1 LAAGVLLIAALGVF
15 LVRGKWKNP
24 LNLKDL
30 PHKLGYDIQ
39 SDASGY
45 TLEHALGAHSRYK
58 IHASKAVQFKAGRAV
73 LHDVKIEMYS
83 DDGKS
88 VDRIEGAEFDYNENT
103 KTATAAGP
111 VEITLA
117 RPAGNLPSS
126 PAGKPVEKTKLPSL
140 PPAAAAA
147 ANGDIHVKTS
157 GLSFNEQTGV
167 ATTDQEVD
175 FSTVQGSGHSTGATY
190 DSQKGF
196 LVLDRAVELT
206 TERGGQPV
214 AVHAAHAE
222 FTREDK
228 LLQLRSASADY
239 RGGQATAVDAKVLFR
254 DDGTAVRLDATNGF
268 TLATSNGGHIASP
281 VATLEF
287 GEHNQPHH
295 GHLEGGVRMDE
306 TRAADHGNGERR
318 MDGTA
323 PTAELEFNQKG
334 EVSHGLLQRGVE
346 MHSEQ
351 QSVTPSGPLHVNRTW
366 KSPIAT
372 IDFRDNGHGQ
382 TEPAM
387 MHGTEG
393 VVVTGQS
400 QRGQEPM
407 VPSRLSADE
416 VTGTFAPGSVL
427 SALDGQGH
435 ASLEETAASGTHDTS
450 TGDALHVQFAPPDAT
465 QNDATK
471 NDGNKSAPSGA
482 SQIQSAVLDG
492 HVILVQDPAA
502 KPGSPAPAS
511 LRATAG
517 KAVYE
522 GQGEW
527 LHLTL
532 NPRVEDGG
540 LQLTAD
546 KVDVS
551 HQTGDAFAHGNVKAT
566 WEGNAP
572 GNGGPKTTGTSSAN
586 PGSQPGIATLG
597 GQGPTHVVAA
607 EAQLHQPTG
616 EATFR
621 GHARLW
627 QQANSVAAPVI
638 VLDRQKQTLVATT
651 TDPAEPVRTV
661 MVSAGGAEPGASP
674 RTQSAKDAN
683 GKQTQPSVIRVR
695 GGDLKYSDAER
706 NAFMHSGVL
715 KSVVSE
721 TGTATTESDEVHL
734 VLLPAGNH
742 AGKDGGQAQVDRM
755 TANGHVIVNSQ
766 GRRGTGEELVYTG
779 EDGNYVLTG
788 TSSAPPKMNDPARG
802 TVSGAALI
810 FNSRDDS
817 VSIEGDGRKTTT
829 DTTAPK

>member
-1 LAAGVLLIAALGVF
+1 MLAAGILLVAALGVF
-15 LVRGKWKNP
+15 LVRGKWRNP
-24 LNLKDL
+24 LSLKDL
-30 PHKLGYDIQ
+30 PHKLGVDIQ

-45 TLEHALGAHSRYK
+45 TLEHALGAHSRYR
-58 IHASKAVQFKAGRAV
+58 IHASKAVQYKLGRAV

-88 VDRIEGAEFDYNENT
+88 VDRIEGAEFDYDENT
-103 KTATAAGP
+103 KTATASGP
-111 VEITLA
+111 VEITLVK
-117 RPAGNLPSS
+117 PASNPPSAS
-126 PAGKPVEKTKLPSL
+126 NEKTAAKSMLPSL

-157 GLSFNEQTGV
+157 GLQFNEQTGV

-175 FSTVQGSGHSTGATY
+175 FSTIQGSGRSTGATY
-190 DSQKGF
+190 DSQKGL
-196 LVLDRAVELT
+196 LVLDRSVELN

-214 AVHAAHAE
+214 SVHAAHAE
-222 FTREDK
+222 FTRDDK

-239 RGGQATAVDAKVLFR
+239 RGGLSTAVEAKVLFR
-254 DDGTAVRLDATNGF
+254 EDGTAVRLDARNGF
-268 TLATSNGGHIASP
+268 TLATANGSHIASP
-281 VATLEF
+281 IAVLEF
-287 GEHNQPHH
+287 GDHNEPRH
-295 GHLEGGVRMDE
+295 GHLEGGVRMDS
-306 TRAADHGNGERR
+306 TRTAENSERR

-323 PTAELEFNQKG
+323 PTAELEFNEKG
-334 EVSHGLLQRGVE
+334 DLRRAHLERGVE
-346 MHSEQ
+346 MHSQQ
-351 QSVTPSGPLHVNRTW
+351 QSVTPSGPLHVTRTW
-366 KSPIAT
+366 KSPIADV
-372 IDFRDNGHGQ
+372 DFRDNGHGQ
-382 TEPAM
+382 TEPAQI
-387 MHGTEG
+387 HGTDG

-400 QRGQEPM
+400 QRGQEAP
-407 VPSRLSADE
+407 VPSRLAADE

-427 SALDGQGH
+427 SGLTGLGH
-435 ASLEETAASGTHDTS
+435 ARLEETAASGTHDTS
-450 TGDALHVQFAPPDAT
+450 TGDTLHVQFAQPDAAKG
-465 QNDATK
+465 DAAK
-471 NDGNKSAPSGA
+471 GA
-482 SQIQSAVLDG
+482 QSEPSQIQSAVLEG
-492 HVILVQDPAA
+492 HVILVQDPSA
-502 KPGSPAPAS
+502 KPGSPPPAS
-511 LRATAG
+511 MRATAG
-517 KAVYE
+517 KAEYE
-522 GQGEW
+522 SQGEW
-527 LHLTL
+527 LHLTV

-572 GNGGPKTTGTSSAN
+572 GAVGSRAAPSGAN
-586 PGSQPGIATLG
+586 STPQAGISTLG
-597 GQGPTHVVAA
+597 GQGPTHVIAS
-607 EAQLHQPTG
+607 EAQLHQQTG

-651 TDPAEPVRTV
+651 ADPADPVRTV
-661 MVSAGGAEPGASP
+661 MVSAGGAEPGGASARP
-674 RTQSAKDAN
+674 QSGKGTS
-683 GKQTQPSVIRVR
+683 GKQTQPSIIRVR

-706 NAFMHSGVL
+706 KAVMHAGVL
-715 KSVVSE
+715 KAVVAE
-721 TGTATTESDEVHL
+721 TGTATTDSDEVHL
-734 VLLPAGNH
+734 VLLPVGNH

-755 TANGHVIVNSQ
+755 TANGHVVVNSQ
-766 GRRGTGEELVYTG
+766 GRRGTGEQLVYTG

-802 TVSGAALI
+802 QVTGAALI

>member
-1 LAAGVLLIAALGVF
+1 VVLAAGILLVAALGVF
-15 LVRGKWKNP
+15 LVRGKWRNP

-30 PHKLGYDIQ
+30 PHKLGVDIQ

-45 TLEHALGAHSRYK
+45 TLEHALGAHSRYR
-58 IHASKAVQFKAGRAV
+58 IHASKAVQYKQGRAV
-73 LHDVKIEMYS
+73 LHDVKIEMFS

-111 VEITLA
+111 VEITLVK
-117 RPAGNLPSS
+117 PASN
-126 PAGKPVEKTKLPSL
+126 PALSNPQKGSNDKTAAKSMLPSL
-140 PPAAAAA
+140 PPAAATA

-157 GLSFNEQTGV
+157 GLMFNEQTGV

-175 FSTVQGSGHSTGATY
+175 FSTIQGSGHSTGATY
-190 DSQKGF
+190 DSQKGL
-196 LVLDRAVELT
+196 LVLDRSVELT
-206 TERGGQPV
+206 TERGGQAV
-214 AVHAAHAE
+214 SVHAAHAE
-222 FTREDK
+222 FTRDDK
-228 LLQLRSASADY
+228 LLQLRSASANY
-239 RGGQATAVDAKVLFR
+239 RGGLSTAVEAKVLFR
-254 DDGTAVRLDATNGF
+254 EDGTAVRLDAKNGF
-268 TLATSNGGHIASP
+268 TLATANGSHIASP
-281 VATLEF
+281 IAALEF
-287 GEHNQPHH
+287 GDHNEPHH
-295 GHLEGGVRMDE
+295 GHLEGGVRMDS
-306 TRAADHGNGERR
+306 TRAAENGERR
-318 MDGTA
+318 TDGTA

-334 EVSHGLLQRGVE
+334 DLRRAHLERGVE
-346 MHSEQ
+346 MHSQQ
-351 QSVTPSGPLHVNRTW
+351 QSMTSSGPLHVNRTW
-366 KSPIAT
+366 KSPLADV
-372 IDFRDNGHGQ
+372 DFRDNGHGQ
-382 TEPAM
+382 TEPASI
-387 MHGTEG
+387 HGTEG
-393 VVVTGQS
+393 VVVTSQS
-400 QRGQEPM
+400 QRGQEAV
-407 VPSRLSADE
+407 VPSRLAADE

-427 SALDGQGH
+427 SALTGLGH
-435 ASLEETAASGTHDTS
+435 ASVEETAASGTHDTS
-450 TGDALHVQFAPPDAT
+450 TGDTLHVQFVQPDAT
-465 QNDATK
+465 
-471 NDGNKSAPSGA
+471 KSNGAKGPPSSA

-517 KAVYE
+517 KAEYE

-527 LHLTL
+527 MHLTM
-532 NPRVEDGG
+532 NPRVENGG

-546 KVDVS
+546 RVDLS

-572 GNGGPKTTGTSSAN
+572 GTAGTKATPASAGS
-586 PGSQPGIATLG
+586 GSQAGISTLG
-597 GQGPTHVVAA
+597 GQGPTHVVAS

-616 EATFR
+616 ETTFR

-651 TDPAEPVRTV
+651 ADPAEPVRTV
-661 MVSAGGAEPGASP
+661 MVSAGGAEPGTSARP
-674 RTQSAKDAN
+674 QSGKDAN
-683 GKQTQPSVIRVR
+683 GKQSQPSVIRVR

-706 NAFMHSGVL
+706 KAVMHAGVL
-715 KSVVSE
+715 KAVVAE
-721 TGTATTESDEVHL
+721 TGTATTDSDEVHL
-734 VLLPAGNH
+734 VLLPVGNH

-755 TANGHVIVNSQ
+755 TANGHVVVNSQ
-766 GRRGTGEELVYTG
+766 GRRGTGEQLVYTG

-802 TVSGAALI
+802 TVTGAALI

-817 VSIEGDGRKTTT
+817 VSIEGDGHKTTT